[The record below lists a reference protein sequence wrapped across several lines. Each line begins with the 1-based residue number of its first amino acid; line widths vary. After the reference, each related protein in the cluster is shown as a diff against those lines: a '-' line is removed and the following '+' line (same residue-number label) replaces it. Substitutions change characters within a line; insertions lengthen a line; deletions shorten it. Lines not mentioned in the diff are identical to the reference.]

1 MSNIEPL
8 SELAWFAFEHA
19 EALCNTDVGCKDYHR
34 FWSMVR
40 LLDLDG
46 RLPRGLSFFAD
57 NLAELKDTKG
67 RVNVVLAG
75 AADTGLAALIAA
87 AAARSAASPSILL
100 VDRCETPLILNRR
113 FAEVSGLD
121 IKTRQGTLDD
131 IAVDSMDAVVT
142 HNVMGFNSET
152 DRAAILKS
160 AARSLRPGGRL
171 LSIEFLSEVRP
182 PRSADET
189 SALRAGL
196 EKKLF
201 DKGMEED
208 LVARL
213 LDAAEAYWSAD
224 LTKGAYPEAVF
235 RSHLDAAQL
244 TLVALNYSG
253 DKGRASPRTQP
264 GINKTRKHAYIVAER
279 RH

>member
-1 MSNIEPL
+1 
-8 SELAWFAFEHA
+8 
-19 EALCNTDVGCKDYHR
+19 
-34 FWSMVR
+34 MVR

-67 RVNVVLAG
+67 RVKVVLAG
-75 AADTGLAALIAA
+75 AADTGLAALIAKA
-87 AAARSAASPSILL
+87 AAQSAASPSIFL
-100 VDRCETPLILNRR
+100 VDRCQTPLILNRR
-113 FAEVSGLD
+113 FAEVSGLN
-121 IKTRQGTLDD
+121 IQTRQGTLDD

-160 AARSLRPGGRL
+160 AAKSLRPGGRL
-171 LSIEFLSEVRP
+171 LSIEFLSDVRP

-208 LVARL
+208 LVAKL
-213 LDAAEAYWSAD
+213 SNAAQAYWSAD

-244 TLVALNYSG
+244 TLVSLQYSG